1 MTQLAIEYNEQGE
14 WLDPGCIMRGRADAH
29 GMCSSLAHCP
39 SCDQIRALRE
49 EEQRQEEANN
59 SQFGVGA

>member
-14 WLDPGCIMRGRADAH
+14 WLDPGCIMRGTPDKN
-29 GMCSSLAHCP
+29 GMCQPSAKCP

-49 EEQRQEEANN
+49 EEQRQEAENN
-59 SQFGVGA
+59 SRFGVGA